1 MKAFSK
7 AARLTLLVVAASLTV
22 AVGSASAN
30 WTSPVGSASNLSG
43 VNTTFTINGS
53 PLVWTCP
60 TTDVQYV
67 GINNSSSLSTAAANV
82 QFGIPNPSNCT
93 TNNAAI
99 KFSSIVSSGTPW
111 TFTVASNLG
120 GGSFLVVITTSQV
133 VLTLTVGGATCVL
146 TIPSG
151 TDIGGTWTN
160 AARSIV
166 IDTDFM
172 VNVAG
177 PVAACGPSGSVPA
190 TFTGTFTDQ
199 TTTISAV

>member
-1 MKAFSK
+1 MKALSK
-7 AARLTLLVVAASLTV
+7 VALLALAVAAASLTV

-53 PLVWTCP
+53 PLLVSCP
-60 TTDVQYV
+60 TSDASYV
-67 GINNSSSLSTAAANV
+67 GINNSSSISTAAANV

-93 TNNAAI
+93 TNNPAV
-99 KFSSIVSSGTPW
+99 KVSSIITSGTPW

-120 GGSFLVVITTSQV
+120 GGSFLVVVTTSQV
-133 VLTLTVGGATCVL
+133 VLTLTVGGAACVL
-146 TIPSG
+146 TVASG

-160 AARSIV
+160 TAHSIV
-166 IDTDFM
+166 IDSDFT

-177 PVAACGPSGSVPA
+177 PVAACGPNGNVPA